1 MGNGPLTGIKVLD
14 LTQFEAGTACTE
26 NLAWLGA
33 EIWKVERP
41 VKGELGRYSAVAPG
55 IDTYG
60 FILLNMNKKSITCN
74 MKTPE
79 GIALIKQLIP
89 KVDVIAENMGPGSME
104 RLGLSYE
111 ECKAL
116 NDKIV
121 YCSIKGF
128 ARNSPY
134 ADYPAFD
141 PVATHTGGFVAVT
154 GLPDMPVKSGV
165 SVADSGSGMLA
176 SFAITA
182 ALYQVKTQGVGQRVD
197 VAMQDFIIGLGRAGW
212 EPYYNTGKPP
222 RRVGNGMP
230 LEDVA
235 PSNTYPTKGGGPNDF
250 IHIYCSRAPGSH
262 HFASL
267 CKVIGREDLIDDPRM
282 ATPQSRYQYKEE
294 LDAIITE
301 WTMQHTKQEAMELC
315 AAADVPSGALLDIDD
330 IAHDPSYVETGM
342 VIEIDHPQRPS
353 EVPRLRPEDERKPHR
368 LHLLPRPRRQQRR
381 GVRRRARPQRRG
393 AGRPEGKEDH
403 LTTVYVPGRVYI

>member
-26 NLAWLGA
+26 TLAWLGA
-33 EIWKVERP
+33 EVWKVERP

-55 IDTYG
+55 VDTYG
-60 FILLNMNKKSITCN
+60 FVILNMNKKSITCN
-74 MKTPE
+74 MKSPE
-79 GIALIKQLIP
+79 GIALIKELV
-89 KVDVIAENMGPGSME
+89 KKADVIAENMGPGSME

-116 NDKIV
+116 NEKIV
-121 YCSIKGF
+121 YASIKGF
-128 ARNSPY
+128 AKNSPY

-141 PVATHTGGFVAVT
+141 PVATHTGGLVAVT
-154 GLPDMPVKSGV
+154 GLPDMPVKPGV
-165 SVADSGSGMLA
+165 SVADSGSGMLTA
-176 SFAITA
+176 LSIIA
-182 ALYQVKTQGVGQRVD
+182 ALYQVKTQGIGQRVD

-212 EPYYNTGKPP
+212 EPYYNTGKSP

-235 PSNTYPTKGGGPNDF
+235 PSNTYPTLGGGTNDF

-282 ATPQSRYQYKEE
+282 VTPQSRFVYREE
-294 LDAIITE
+294 LDAIIPE
-301 WTMQHTKQEAMELC
+301 WTMQHTKQEAMELL

-330 IAHDPSYVETGM
+330 IAHDPSYMKTGM
-342 VIEIDHPQRPS
+342 VVEVEHPQ
-353 EVPRLRPEDERKPHR
+353 H
-368 LHLLPRPRRQQRR
+368 
-381 GVRRRARPQRRG
+381 
-393 AGRPEGKEDH
+393 GK
-403 LTTVYVPGRVYI
+403 LKVPGFAPKMSENHIDYVCSPELGGSNDEIYGGVLGLSAEEIQALKDKKII